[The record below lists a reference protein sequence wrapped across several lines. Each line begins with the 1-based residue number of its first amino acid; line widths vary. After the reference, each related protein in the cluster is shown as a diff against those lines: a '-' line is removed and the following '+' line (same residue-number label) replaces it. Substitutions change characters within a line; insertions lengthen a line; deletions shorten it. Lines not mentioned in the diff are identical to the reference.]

1 MTLVLKNKRIC
12 FHICGILLTKKEKNN
27 FVRLDLA
34 NKSIDIYK
42 GKSGDRGID
51 FLYRLV
57 LSQVLGTDLGKLK

>member
-1 MTLVLKNKRIC
+1 MEFFLQKR
-12 FHICGILLTKKEKNN
+12 EKNN

-34 NKSIDIYK
+34 NKGIDIYK

>member
-34 NKSIDIYK
+34 NKGIDIYK

-57 LSQVLGTDLGKLK
+57 LSRVLGTDLGKLK